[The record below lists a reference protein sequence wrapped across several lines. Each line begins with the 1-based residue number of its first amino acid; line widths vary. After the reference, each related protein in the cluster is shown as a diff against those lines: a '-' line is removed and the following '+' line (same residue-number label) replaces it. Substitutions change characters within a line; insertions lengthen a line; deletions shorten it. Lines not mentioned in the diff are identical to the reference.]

1 MAGLFRLLLIILV
14 IYLGFRF
21 VIKPLLRILLQYM
34 VKKVVNNSME
44 DFKRQN
50 QASQPK
56 RPEGTIF
63 VDYVPDGKSKSKPPK
78 DKDEGE
84 YVDYEEVK

>member
-1 MAGLFRLLLIILV
+1 MALLRLLLIVLV

-21 VIKPLLRILLQYM
+21 VLKPLLRILLQYM
-34 VKKVVNNSME
+34 VKKVVDNTME
-44 DFKRQN
+44 DFKRQGN
-50 QASQPK
+50 RAAQPK

-84 YVDYEEVK
+84 FVDYEEVK

>member
-1 MAGLFRLLLIILV
+1 MALLRLVLIILV

-21 VIKPLLRILLQYM
+21 VLKPLLRILLQYM
-34 VKKVVNNSME
+34 VKKVVDNSLE

-50 QASQPK
+50 RESQPR
-56 RPEGTIF
+56 RPEGTVSI
-63 VDYVPDGKSKSKPPK
+63 DYVPDGKSKNKPHK